1 MNFKYV
7 IAGITLCLTLS
18 LDAEER
24 SIPQNYYNGLDG
36 KTSSALKTAAHN
48 AIAPHTK
55 HSYSSLWNYFEYTD
69 VHPGGTQW
77 WDMYSNDVRYVSNGN
92 SGMNKEH
99 SFPKSWWGGS
109 KNEAYT
115 DLNHLYPSEIQANS
129 AKSNHPLGEVDRTKS
144 VSFDNG
150 CSTVGYPVS
159 GQGGGAKYVF
169 EPDDRYKGD
178 LARAYFYVVTC
189 YQDYSWE
196 TTYMVQNGTYPTL
209 NTWSRDLL
217 LKWSREDPVSQ
228 KEIDRNE
235 AVYTHQGNR
244 NPFIDFPELA
254 EYIWGNKMGET
265 FVLADHLGNGSG
277 GITPDPDPNP
287 DPTPEA
293 KLLSPSQ
300 DFVLEF
306 GEVAYGYE
314 GSAQLLIK
322 GENLDE
328 SKSLRLAVYDNSE
341 TDDAALFTID
351 GNYSQTVS
359 ASVANTATGLSV
371 RIDYKPTS
379 IGEHESRLV
388 ISRGGLTGSIGIAL
402 HGYCVEC
409 PELTAPRALPA
420 TDVTETSY
428 TANWE
433 VTNGEDIDYYI
444 VNRTKYIGGS
454 AETEQIEVHEETS
467 LQINDF
473 CGSESYT
480 VQSVRLG
487 IYSPESNSIS
497 VTPSSITGVD
507 SGIRFGVN
515 PYPGGI
521 LITTSEEIPMLRV
534 SDLSG
539 RNIITAT
546 SVNDNDVIELNDGMY
561 IVSAL
566 GTAQPLKV
574 IVKN

>member
-1 MNFKYV
+1 MNHKYV
-7 IAGITLCLTLS
+7 FSGIILCLS
-18 LDAEER
+18 LHLGAAER
-24 SIPQNYYNGLDG
+24 SIPKNYYSGLDG
-36 KTSSALKTAAHN
+36 KTTEALKTAAHN

-55 HSYSSLWNYFEYTD
+55 HSYSSLWDYFEYTD

-77 WDMYSNDVRYVSNGN
+77 WDMYSNEVRYVRNGN

-109 KNEAYT
+109 KNEAYS
-115 DLNHLYPSEIQANS
+115 DLNHLYPSDMQANS

-196 TTYMVQNGTYPTL
+196 NTYMVQNGTYPTL
-209 NTWSRDLL
+209 NSWSVNMLL
-217 LKWSREDPVSQ
+217 RWSREDPVSQ

-254 EYIWGNKMGET
+254 EYIWGTKKGQKFLLSEHMGDDGT
-265 FVLADHLGNGSG
+265 G
-277 GITPDPDPNP
+277 GGGTPPEPDV
-287 DPTPEA
+287 EA
-293 KLLSPSQ
+293 KLISPSQ

-328 SKSLRLAVYDNSE
+328 SKSLRLAVYDNST
-341 TDDAALFTID
+341 TDDASLFTID
-351 GNYSQTVS
+351 GEYSQTVS
-359 ASVANTATGLSV
+359 AIVANTAAGLSV

-409 PELTAPRALPA
+409 PDLTAPRALPP

-433 VTNGEDIDYYI
+433 AVSDEEVDYYV
-444 VNRTKYIGGS
+444 VNRTKYIAGG
-454 AETEQIEVHEETS
+454 AETEQIEVHDATS
-467 LQINDF
+467 VQITDF

-487 IYSPESNSIS
+487 IYSPESESIS
-497 VTPSSITGVD
+497 VIPGSITGIETGV
-507 SGIRFGVN
+507 RFGIN
-515 PYPGGI
+515 HYPGGI
-521 LITTSEEIPMLRV
+521 LITASEVIPVLRI
-534 SDLSG
+534 SDMSG
-539 RNIITAT
+539 RNIVTAT
-546 SVNDNDVIELNDGMY
+546 NVKDNDVIKLNDGIY
-561 IVSAL
+561 VISAS
-566 GTAQPLKV
+566 GAEKPLKV
-574 IVKN
+574 IIKN

>member
-1 MNFKYV
+1 MNYKYF
-7 IAGITLCLTLS
+7 ITGLALCLTFELS
-18 LDAEER
+18 AAER

-36 KTSSALKTAAHN
+36 KTTSALKTAAHN
-48 AIAPHTK
+48 AISPHTK
-55 HSYSSLWNYFEYTD
+55 HSYSSLWTYFEYTD
-69 VHPGGTQW
+69 VYPGGTQW
-77 WDMYSNDVRYVSNGN
+77 WDMYSNDIRYVSNGN
-92 SGMNKEH
+92 TGMNKEH
-99 SFPKSWWGGS
+99 SFPKSWWGGT
-109 KNEAYT
+109 KNEAYS

-144 VSFDNG
+144 VNFNNG
-150 CSTVGYPVS
+150 CSMVGYPVS

-209 NTWSRDLL
+209 NSWSVEMLL
-217 LKWSREDPVSQ
+217 RWSREDPVSQ

-254 EYIWGNKMGET
+254 EYIWGNKMGEK
-265 FVLADHLGNGSG
+265 FVLAEHMGGGSG
-277 GITPDPDPNP
+277 TVTPEPEE
-287 DPTPEA
+287 EA
-293 KLLSPSQ
+293 KLISPSQ
-300 DFVLEF
+300 NFVLEF
-306 GEVAYGYE
+306 GEVAYGQE

-328 SKSLRLAVYDNSE
+328 SSSLRLAVYDNSS

-351 GNYSQTVS
+351 GGYTQTVS
-359 ASVANTATGLSV
+359 TTVANTAAGLSV

-402 HGYCVEC
+402 HGTCVEF

-420 TDVTETSY
+420 TDITETSY

-433 VTNGEDIDYYI
+433 LVTDEEVDYFI
-444 VNRTKYIGGS
+444 VNRTKYIAGS
-454 AETEQIEVHEETS
+454 AETEQIEVHDEMSYTVT
-467 LQINDF
+467 DF

-487 IYSPESNSIS
+487 VYSPESQSIS
-497 VTPSSITGVD
+497 VMPGGITKVETD
-507 SGIRFGVN
+507 IHFGVN
-515 PYPGGI
+515 PHADGI
-521 LITTSEEIPMLRV
+521 LITTSDVIPVLKVCDM
-534 SDLSG
+534 SG
-539 RNIITAT
+539 RNILTAT
-546 SVNDNDVIELNDGMY
+546 DVKDNDVIELRNGIY
-561 IVSAL
+561 IVSAS
-566 GTAQPLKV
+566 GVAKPIKV
-574 IVKN
+574 IVRN